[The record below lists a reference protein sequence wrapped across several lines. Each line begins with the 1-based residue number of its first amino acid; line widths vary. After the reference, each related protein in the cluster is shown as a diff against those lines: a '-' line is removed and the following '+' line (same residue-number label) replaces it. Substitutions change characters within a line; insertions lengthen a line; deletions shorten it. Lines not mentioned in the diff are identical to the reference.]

1 MAKAVKQKKENG
13 TSGNQEPQHWVL
25 SKTGDQVVTM
35 IQYGAHGVL
44 AKGSLIGEVEVDEE
58 KGDEPQIYGTGQGK
72 KRINEE
78 KGKRKKKQLNIKS
91 Y

>member
-44 AKGSLIGEVEVDEE
+44 AKGSLIGKVEVDEE
-58 KGDEPQIYGTGQGK
+58 KGEEPQIYARSMEQGRGK
-72 KRINEE
+72 KEN
-78 KGKRKKKQLNIKS
+78 K
-91 Y
+91 

>member
-44 AKGSLIGEVEVDEE
+44 AKGSLIGKVEVDEE
-58 KGDEPQIYGTGQGK
+58 KGEEPQIYGTGQGK
-72 KRINEE
+72 KENKLRE
-78 KGKRKKKQLNIKS
+78 RQKKKEIVE